1 MLVIGVLCFA
11 GLQADAAAQLKAA
24 RFVPPPLK
32 SDLFKVNAQL
42 DRTGFRVGEPIL
54 VKIALRNVSNR
65 DLLVMTSSPH
75 EDYKIEVFQEN
86 GQLAPMT
93 RVGKNATPGKRRR
106 TWGGPHEK
114 VVKPFEEL
122 RTEIDVTVLYDLVKP
137 GTYTVVVSRETDEM
151 AERPQLVAWFK
162 AISDPMKFFV
172 F

>member
-1 MLVIGVLCFA
+1 MCTPRGLIVIDLRTATAPSTAANFIYLANAGFYDGLLFHRVCPNTADTTCGGVTF
-11 GLQADAAAQLKAA
+11 GIAQGGD
-24 RFVPPPLK
+24 P
-32 SDLFKVNAQL
+32 
-42 DRTGFRVGEPIL
+42 
-54 VKIALRNVSNR
+54 
-65 DLLVMTSSPH
+65 
-75 EDYKIEVFQEN
+75 
-86 GQLAPMT
+86 
-93 RVGKNATPGKRRR
+93 VGKNATPGKRRR